1 MGIVEWN
8 RVERGPFGL
17 VARLRG
23 APTKRWRAINLS
35 RCVAVNAASAHV
47 QAYFGHTNRVCTEQ
61 GHGLTLPPVDTYGFH
76 PCGGRFDGG
85 LVRFQARGGLLSQ
98 REKSKSR
105 KVSGRVAGG
114 DALAPARLPSLDE
127 RYRALEGE
135 RDRLRTE
142 LEAARAEITRLEAA
156 RNDVA
161 NRIDWVIDSL
171 HNILE
176 SER

>member
-1 MGIVEWN
+1 
-8 RVERGPFGL
+8 
-17 VARLRG
+17 
-23 APTKRWRAINLS
+23 
-35 RCVAVNAASAHV
+35 
-47 QAYFGHTNRVCTEQ
+47 
-61 GHGLTLPPVDTYGFH
+61 LT
-76 PCGGRFDGG
+76 
-85 LVRFQARGGLLSQ
+85 Q
-98 REKSKSR
+98 REKSKGR

-114 DALAPARLPSLDE
+114 DALAPARTLSLDE
-127 RYRALEGE
+127 RYRVLEGE
-135 RDRLRTE
+135 RDRLRNE